1 MTLDARI
8 AQLSDADA
16 RRLLVTFTRP
26 LDQDPARTTTPDAA
40 LVQALTATFGAP
52 ATTVPPDE
60 GDLARTALRLL
71 AADPAT
77 EPRLTALLDGPRAER
92 FIEPSSI
99 AITTAVLLALQLHVR
114 IERTKDGQW
123 KLLIEKP
130 SMSGTVLKPLVD
142 KLVAFFS
149 RGG

>member
-16 RRLLVTFTRP
+16 RRLLITLTRP
-26 LDQDPARTTTPDAA
+26 LAEDPARTIPADAA
-40 LVQALTATFGAP
+40 LVQALTAAFGAP
-52 ATTVPPDE
+52 ATPVPPDE
-60 GDLARTALRLL
+60 GDLARAALRLL

-77 EPRLTALLDGPRAER
+77 APRLTALLDGPRPER
-92 FIEPSSI
+92 FIDTNTI
-99 AITTAVLLALQLHVR
+99 ALTTAVLLALQLHVR
-114 IERTKDGQW
+114 IKRKDGQW
-123 KLLIEKP
+123 ELLIEKP

-142 KLVAFFS
+142 KLVAFLS

>member
-16 RRLLVTFTRP
+16 RRLLLSLTRP
-26 LDQDPARTTTPDAA
+26 LAEDPARTTTPDAA
-40 LVQALTATFGAP
+40 LVLALTTAFGAP
-52 ATTVPPDE
+52 AITAPPDE

-77 EPRLTALLDGPRAER
+77 APRLTALLDGPRAER
-92 FIEPSSI
+92 FIDPNTI

-130 SMSGTVLKPLVD
+130 SMSGAALKPLVD
-142 KLVAFFS
+142 KLVAFLS